1 MTQAPLF
8 TDSSC
13 YHAAFA
19 ALLHAIEPRTDPFL
33 VLGNNAATAVRLGDD
48 GLLAFSDPLEPLTA
62 TFGRHGYELRRH
74 PVADERDWLQALEAL
89 RAGNAI
95 AIAADAYMLKH
106 YWVGYGTSHALHV
119 VVLQDFDEA
128 SGTVR
133 LLDPGEV
140 VFFDDRVPVGE
151 LTPAMCEGDAGQAW
165 MELVP
170 LPGRRQGAP
179 GLDRGSLRGL
189 SLALSGTRTG
199 ATAADAGAEHPG
211 TPAGSPEW
219 MSGTELVRAL
229 HRDLDTYLDL
239 VGNRERSGDGTQQ
252 DWGLGPWLLLGLWWY
267 HHTLRW
273 LAGHLGT
280 LAADG
285 TLAGRADLI
294 EAVDRASRDLLV
306 VRNLMMR
313 LGVMNPDDQR
323 YATFHGQLRPRL
335 ELAVQNLD
343 TAGSALSA
351 LAKETQ

>member
-19 ALLHAIEPRTDPFL
+19 ALLHAAEPHTDPFL
-33 VLGNNAATAVRLGDD
+33 VLGNNASTAARLGEN

-62 TFGRHGYELRRH
+62 TFGRHGYELLQH
-74 PVADERDWLQALEAL
+74 PVTDERDWLRALETL
-89 RAGNAI
+89 RAGRAI
-95 AIAADAYMLKH
+95 AIAADAYLLEH

-119 VVLQDFDEA
+119 VVLQDFDEVT
-128 SGTVR
+128 GTVR

-140 VFFDDRVPVGE
+140 VFFDDRVPVE
-151 LTPAMCEGDAGQAW
+151 KLTPAMCEGDAGQAW

-170 LPGRRQGAP
+170 LPGRGAGTP
-179 GLDRGSLRGL
+179 GLDREALRGL
-189 SLALSGTRTG
+189 ARALSGAGSEG
-199 ATAADAGAEHPG
+199 AGVVDAADCAQ
-211 TPAGSPEW
+211 W
-219 MSGTELVRAL
+219 MSGTDLARAL

-285 TLAGRADLI
+285 TLAGHPELI

-313 LGVMNPDDQR
+313 LGVMNLGDQR

-343 TAGSALSA
+343 TAGSALAA
-351 LAKETQ
+351 LAKETK

>member
-19 ALLHAIEPRTDPFL
+19 ALLHAIEPQTDPFL
-33 VLGNNAATAVRLGDD
+33 VLGNNAATAARLGDN

-62 TFGRHGYELRRH
+62 TFGRHGYELVRH
-74 PVADERDWLQALEAL
+74 PVADEQDWLQALQVLQAG
-89 RAGNAI
+89 RAV
-95 AIAADAYMLKH
+95 AIAADAYLLEH

-140 VFFDDRVPVGE
+140 VFFDDRVPVE
-151 LTPAMCEGDAGQAW
+151 KLTPAMCEGDAGQAW

-170 LPGRRQGAP
+170 LPGRPQGATAP
-179 GLDRGSLRGL
+179 GLDRDALRGL
-189 SLALSGTRTG
+189 ALALSGP
-199 ATAADAGAEHPG
+199 AESTAAG
-211 TPAGSPEW
+211 TPEGTPEGTADW
-219 MSGTELVRAL
+219 ISGTELVHAL

-239 VGNRERSGDGTQQ
+239 VGNRERSGEGTQQ

-285 TLAGRADLI
+285 TLAGRPEI
-294 EAVDRASRDLLV
+294 VEAVDRASRDLLV

-313 LGVMNPDDQR
+313 LGVMDPGDRR

-343 TAGSALSA
+343 TAGSALSE
-351 LAKETQ
+351 LAKETTP